1 MLEKELEIVQE
12 ESILLIQQL
21 SELYPQMHLEKPLID
36 TDFDILIP
44 GMNSYEFKF
53 ASFFH
58 KEGYSIFREPYIF
71 GCSHLPDFFMYNP
84 LINAGKL
91 VELTMYNREFTNCN
105 VNRRP
110 RNEVKKTIERKKG
123 QLGELERCNIPFVV
137 LYRED
142 LEQIRRR
149 YIPDLF

>member
-1 MLEKELEIVQE
+1 MLEKEIDREQE
-12 ESILLIQQL
+12 KILLVQHL
-21 SELYPQMHLEKPLID
+21 SDLYPQMSLERPLVD

-53 ASFFH
+53 ASYFH
-58 KEGYSIFREPYIF
+58 HEGYSIFREPDIF

-84 LINAGKL
+84 IVNDGKL
-91 VELTMYNREFTNCN
+91 VELTMYNRDFTNCN
-105 VNRRP
+105 VSRRP
-110 RNEVKKTIERKKG
+110 RNEVKKTILRKKG
-123 QLGELERCNIPFVV
+123 QIEELESCNIPFVV

-142 LEQIRRR
+142 LEQLRRE